1 MEYLELLFNF
11 NQWSTN
17 NTQSEYKYLTVFVL
31 QKTQFDQFSTKLTS
45 LIAVNALFSKEM
57 KGRSQIFR
65 LNINKFLE

>member
-11 NQWSTN
+11 NQKSTN
-17 NTQSEYKYLTVFVL
+17 NTQTEYKYLTVFVL
-31 QKTQFDQFSTKLTS
+31 KKTQFDRFSTKLTS

-57 KGRSQIFR
+57 KGRSQIFS